1 MQEGF
6 LIAFIDFFYITTNTT
21 PSEIEPS
28 AQLLEEYKLNKRE
41 KKKYEQNEQSL
52 LALSNN
58 LKAAEEYMRR
68 DDTKKCLEMYTGV
81 ACEFEALKDYETA
94 SYFYKK
100 CLDVSIR
107 AKHVEGEA
115 QAYMGLGKCEEQVLN
130 KHFAMENLET
140 ALEKATDGNLAR
152 LEKEISKELVRVY

>member
-1 MQEGF
+1 M
-6 LIAFIDFFYITTNTT
+6 LAFVDFFYITTNTT

-115 QAYMGLGKCEEQVLN
+115 QAYMGLGKCEE
-130 KHFAMENLET
+130 
-140 ALEKATDGNLAR
+140 
-152 LEKEISKELVRVY
+152 